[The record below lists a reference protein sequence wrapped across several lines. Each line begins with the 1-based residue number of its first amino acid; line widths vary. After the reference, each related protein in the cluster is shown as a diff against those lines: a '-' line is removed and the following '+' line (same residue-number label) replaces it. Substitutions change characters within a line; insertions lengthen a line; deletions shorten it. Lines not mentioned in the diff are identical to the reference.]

1 MDFSGSLLSGCGDMA
16 KLICTK
22 CGSTFAENEL
32 LWRCPECGG
41 PLEWT
46 DLPAFSPDG
55 IEPEM
60 PGLWRYLRFLPSME
74 GEPLTLGEGWTP
86 LVSVP
91 GFGEDVRFKLEFLAP
106 TGSFKDRGV
115 ALVVN
120 RLVRSG
126 VREIVDDSSGNAGA
140 SMAAYSALAGI
151 SARICVPSY
160 APAGKKAQI
169 AAFGADLILVD
180 GPRPEATREAI
191 RIADGGVFYASHAWV
206 PINLVGQQTAAFE
219 IWEQLGRRAPDW
231 VIVPVGQ
238 GTLLLGLYRGF
249 GRLLDAGVI
258 DRMPRLVAVQSEKV
272 SPVVKAFRS
281 GDEDVEEVDPDYT
294 VADGIAIT
302 NPLRGRDILRAL
314 RETGGNAIAVG
325 EEEIVSAKVRLAHN
339 GIFVE
344 PTSAAPVAALEHLRD
359 AIREGEIVV
368 IPLTGTGLKQWR
380 G

>member
-1 MDFSGSLLSGCGDMA
+1 MA
-16 KLICTK
+16 KLICTG
-22 CGSTFAENEL
+22 CGSTFSEDEL

-41 PLEWT
+41 PLEWG
-46 DLPAFSPDG
+46 DLPAFSPEEIDQG
-55 IEPEM
+55 M
-60 PGLWRYLRFLPSME
+60 LGLWRYHRFLPSME

-91 GFGEDVRFKLEFLAP
+91 GFGENLYFKLEFLAP

-120 RLVRSG
+120 RLARFG
-126 VREIVDDSSGNAGA
+126 VREVVDDSSGNAGA

-169 AAFGADLILVD
+169 AAFGAELILVD

-206 PINLVGQQTAAFE
+206 PINLVGQQTTAFE
-219 IWEQLGRRAPDW
+219 IWEQLGGRAPDW

-238 GTLLLGLYRGF
+238 GTLLLGLYSGF

-258 DRMPRLVAVQSEKV
+258 DRIPHLVAVQSEKI
-272 SPVVKAFRS
+272 SPVVDAFRS
-281 GDEDVEEVDPDYT
+281 GAEEVKGAEPDYT

-302 NPLRGRDILRAL
+302 KPLRGRDILRAL
-314 RETGGNAIAVG
+314 RETGGEAVAVG
-325 EEEIVSAKVRLAHN
+325 EEEIVSAKVSLARN
-339 GIFVE
+339 GLFVE
-344 PTSAAPVAALEHLRD
+344 TTSAVPVAALERLRD
-359 AIREGEIVV
+359 AIREDGVVV
-368 IPLTGTGLKQWR
+368 IPLTGTGLKQWSA
-380 G
+380 